1 VTGTYYDIEVRNN
14 SIRELQGLFKRFD
27 LALLVPDLED
37 LYRTTLS
44 TKDNYLIGLA
54 FDLIPNE
61 RLSFSIISMVKR
73 LIGRGNVRFGAI
85 SKNAIEKNLEV
96 SDRDFPDMDLENL
109 IIQSSQGSDDEH
121 LIDLM
126 VRGFDILNSF
136 DDKNIGKSYFI
147 VFYKKGKDAMG
158 MGGLELLASKVSE
171 RVLVIFVSFGDIFGL
186 DFEIFIENINGESID
201 ADEKDFN
208 KCEEMIRN
216 MLETS

>member
-1 VTGTYYDIEVRNN
+1 M
-14 SIRELQGLFKRFD
+14 
-27 LALLVPDLED
+27 
-37 LYRTTLS
+37 
-44 TKDNYLIGLA
+44 A
-54 FDLIPNE
+54 FDLIQNE
-61 RLSFSIISMVKR
+61 RLSFSIINMVNR
-73 LIGRGNVRFGAI
+73 LIAGANVRIGAF
-85 SKNAIEKNLEV
+85 SKNAIDKNLEV
-96 SDRDFPDMDLENL
+96 CGKDFPDTDLKNFIL
-109 IIQSSQGSDDEH
+109 QSSKGSNDLH

>member
-1 VTGTYYDIEVRNN
+1 MTGTYYDIEVRNN